1 MSFLVVSMSPV
12 AAWIN
17 VPKVCREVWKE
28 IVFVIPTFLAILL
41 RAASTLAWAGRWK
54 TLSSFLGGI
63 HDSAVE
69 QIGTALS
76 SLVFFWTITS
86 VFVASFLMMFDHRKA
101 LMSLMRSPVRQAK
114 PNANWVSLTP
124 LVSSDAMKSLS
135 SSGVR
140 YSL

>member
-1 MSFLVVSMSPV
+1 M
-12 AAWIN
+12 
-17 VPKVCREVWKE
+17 
-28 IVFVIPTFLAILL
+28 IPTFLAIRL

-63 HDSAVE
+63 HASAVE

-86 VFVASFLMMFDHRKA
+86 VFVTSFLMMFDHRKA